1 MNRSPD
7 RASIAERLTR
17 YVAIDSTNPALDNG
31 VGEGEMGTAV
41 AADLE
46 KLGARVVRQQ
56 VQPGRDNIIGY
67 FDVSPDL
74 PTIVLDAHLDTVPA
88 SATMAPGGWRDG
100 VLFGRGACD
109 NKGSLVAMIEAVR
122 LATADGRNPGA
133 NLVLLGSVDEEV
145 TVRGAEAVLP
155 LLGNAD
161 LILVAEPTNLD
172 VGTWHKGTTRFTID
186 AIGRSA
192 HSSMPEL
199 GDNAIMHMGEVLA
212 RIASTIQPRLNAVLA
227 STGETC
233 KMSVGAI
240 SGGGPLNLVPHAC
253 RLGIDVRRVPG
264 QSTDDVL
271 AVFDTELADLIATGH
286 VRRNAPSIASPAFET
301 SAGPELT
308 ELLVSVAREQ
318 GAPSREIGLP
328 FGTNANRI
336 ARLGAPTFIVGPGHI
351 RHAHTDEEQ
360 IALDE
365 VVQGAAYFAALIER
379 AAPLLAT
386 APPRRPVSESL
397 RLGRG

>member
-1 MNRSPD
+1 MGAAPD
-7 RASIAERLTR
+7 RTAVAERLTR
-17 YVAIDSTNPALDNG
+17 YVGIDSTNPALDNG
-31 VGEGEMGTAV
+31 VGEAEMGAAL

-46 KLGARVVRQQ
+46 QLGARVVRQQ
-56 VQPGRDNIIGY
+56 VQPGRDNILGY
-67 FDVSPDL
+67 FDVGSDL

-88 SATMAPGGWRDG
+88 SASMHAGGWHDG

-109 NKGSLVAMIEAVR
+109 NKGSLVAMVEAVR
-122 LATADGRNPGA
+122 LATADGGKPEA

-145 TVRGAEAVLP
+145 AVKGAETALS

-161 LILVAEPTNLD
+161 LILVGEPTNLD

-212 RIASTIQPRLNAVLA
+212 RIAQMIEPQLTAVRA
-227 STGETC
+227 ATGESC
-233 KMSVGAI
+233 RMSVGAI
-240 SGGGPLNLVPHAC
+240 SGGGPLNLVPHEC
-253 RLGIDVRRVPG
+253 RIGIDVRRVPG
-264 QSTDDVL
+264 QSTEDVL
-271 AVFDTELADLIATGH
+271 AVFDTALADLIAAGQ

-308 ELLVSVAREQ
+308 ELVVATAREQ
-318 GAPSREIGLP
+318 GAASREIGLP

-336 ARLGAPTFIVGPGHI
+336 ARYGAPTFIVGPGHI
-351 RHAHTDEEQ
+351 RHAHTDDEQ

-365 VVQGAAYFAALIER
+365 VVQAAAYFAALIDR
-379 AAPLLAT
+379 APRLLAS
-386 APPRRPVSESL
+386 APQRRPVPEAL

>member
-1 MNRSPD
+1 MNYSPD
-7 RASIAERLTR
+7 RASLAERLTR
-17 YVAIDSTNPALDNG
+17 YVAIDSTNPALNNG
-31 VGEGEMGTAV
+31 VGEKEMGIAV

-46 KLGARVVRQQ
+46 KLGARVELQEVR
-56 VQPGRDNIIGY
+56 PGRNNVIGY

-74 PTIVLDAHLDTVPA
+74 PTIVLDAHIDTVPA
-88 SATMAPGGWRDG
+88 STTMAPGGWRDG

-109 NKGSLVAMIEAVR
+109 NKGSLVAMIEAIR
-122 LATADGRNPGA
+122 LATADGRRPGA

-145 TVRGAEAVLP
+145 TVLGADAALP

-199 GDNAIMHMGEVLA
+199 GDNAIMHMGEVLS
-212 RIASTIQPRLNAVLA
+212 RIASTIRPRLNAVRA
-227 STGETC
+227 TTGENC

-253 RLGIDVRRVPG
+253 RLGVDVRRVPD

-271 AVFDTELADLIATGH
+271 AVFAAELADLIAAG
-286 VRRNAPSIASPAFET
+286 RIRINEPFIASPAFET
-301 SAGPELT
+301 SAGQELT
-308 ELLVSVAREQ
+308 DLVVAVARDQ
-318 GAPSREIGLP
+318 GADSREIGLP

-336 ARLGAPTFIVGPGHI
+336 ARRGAPTFIVGPGHI
-351 RHAHTDEEQ
+351 KHAHTDEEQ

-365 VVQGAAYFAALIER
+365 VVQGAAYFASLIER

-386 APPRRPVSESL
+386 KPPRRPVPEAL

>member
-1 MNRSPD
+1 M
-7 RASIAERLTR
+7 
-17 YVAIDSTNPALDNG
+17 
-31 VGEGEMGTAV
+31 
-41 AADLE
+41 
-46 KLGARVVRQQ
+46 
-56 VQPGRDNIIGY
+56 
-67 FDVSPDL
+67 
-74 PTIVLDAHLDTVPA
+74 LDAHLDTVPA
-88 SATMAPGGWRDG
+88 SDTMLPGGWRDG

-122 LATADGRNPGA
+122 LATADGRRPGA

-145 TVRGAEAVLP
+145 SVKGAEAALP
-155 LLGNAD
+155 LLGDAD
-161 LILVAEPTNLD
+161 LILVGEPTNLD
-172 VGTWHKGTTRFTID
+172 VGTWHKGTTRFTVD

-212 RIASTIQPRLNAVLA
+212 RIARTIRPQLTAVRA
-227 STGETC
+227 ATGETC

-240 SGGGPLNLVPHAC
+240 SGGGPLNLVPHHC
-253 RLGIDVRRVPG
+253 RIGIDVRRVPG

-271 AVFDTELADLIATGH
+271 AAFDAALADLIAAGQ
-286 VRRNAPSIASPAFET
+286 VRRNAASIASPAFET

-308 ELLVSVAREQ
+308 ELVVATARKQ

-336 ARLGAPTFIVGPGHI
+336 ARHGAPTFIVGPGHI
-351 RHAHTDEEQ
+351 KHAHTDEEQ

-365 VVQGAAYFAALIER
+365 VVQAAAFFAALIDC
-379 AAPLLAT
+379 APRLLAS
-386 APPRRPVSESL
+386 APPRRPVSEAL